1 MLTAINVKSRER
13 ERGGKKEGNL
23 DTCRTKKLR
32 RQSKILTPSLG
43 ARGGVGVG
51 GGEGSPKNLAV
62 KLLEEKKKR
71 KRGECGRKKVAILDA
86 QEHYQIFKDVSVY
99 LLRIISACKEKYL
112 TLLNSLLVVPKN
124 SIS

>member
-1 MLTAINVKSRER
+1 MSDEEVKEA
-13 ERGGKKEGNL
+13 EQDL
-23 DTCRTKKLR
+23 DTFF
-32 RQSKILTPSLG
+32 
-43 ARGGVGVG
+43 
-51 GGEGSPKNLAV
+51 GGEGWGGGWGRGRESKEFGSEAV
-62 KLLEEKKKR
+62 RRKKKR

>member
-43 ARGGVGVG
+43 ARGGGWGRGRESKEFGSEAVRRKKRGK
-51 GGEGSPKNLAV
+51 GENV
-62 KLLEEKKKR
+62 EEKR
-71 KRGECGRKKVAILDA
+71 L
-86 QEHYQIFKDVSVY
+86 QS
-99 LLRIISACKEKYL
+99 
-112 TLLNSLLVVPKN
+112 
-124 SIS
+124 